1 MSPGRPSRSRRA
13 TAAGTG
19 TGFAVRSPCV
29 KGAITPHSTPPG
41 VKLGHERP
49 AGCQARRN
57 RPPGGR
63 APPRRAA
70 PPLRLQTLHR
80 SPCTRPQHPELL
92 ANSQVVSLHDSCIA
106 AGPSLQKS
114 RESRWPSL
122 CTWPRR
128 PRGEAEPHHPFARG
142 AGIVARGTHWFAL
155 AMRKEDTM
163 TRITRRPQPSGAMT
177 VDSAREPA
185 RRAVDAAIGLSARTE
200 KAKEGDA
207 RLTTSL
213 L

>member
-29 KGAITPHSTPPG
+29 KGAITPHLTPPG
-41 VKLGHERP
+41 VKLGTN
-49 AGCQARRN
+49 GQARRN

-63 APPRRAA
+63 APQRRTA

-92 ANSQVVSLHDSCIA
+92 ANSQVVPLHDSCIA
-106 AGPSLQKS
+106 AAPSLQKS

-128 PRGEAEPHHPFARG
+128 PRGEAEPYHPFARR
-142 AGIVARGTHWFAL
+142 AGIVARRTDGFAF
-155 AMRKEDTM
+155 AMRRGDTM
-163 TRITRRPQPSGAMT
+163 TRITHRPQPSEAKN

-200 KAKEGDA
+200 KA
-207 RLTTSL
+207 
-213 L
+213 